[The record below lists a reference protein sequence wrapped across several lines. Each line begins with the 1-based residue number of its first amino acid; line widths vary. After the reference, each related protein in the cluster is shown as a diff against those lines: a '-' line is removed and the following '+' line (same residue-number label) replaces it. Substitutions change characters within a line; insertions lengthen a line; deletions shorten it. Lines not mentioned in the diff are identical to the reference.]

1 MLKVCTPGEFP
12 GEWVPKMVV
21 GPPIVPVPAT
31 LELMGLEECCR
42 RADSPDTET
51 AGVSSDNT
59 APT

>member
-1 MLKVCTPGEFP
+1 
-12 GEWVPKMVV
+12 MVV

-42 RADSPDTET
+42 QADSPDTET